1 MKITNSY
8 NVPAPLVT
16 LASKEYYSKGA
27 SQYSVTELMSPP
39 KVKRLREQYDKE
51 IVQDVSDMLWSM
63 LGSALHV
70 VMERG
75 DTEGWTMEERLFH
88 EVDGVTIS
96 GAIDLQHDTEGGGT
110 PYLFVMI
117 NFLSK
122 VFMMKHYDSAI
133 VDELQVLSLFILGEP
148 ASKANSRRVV
158 KFGNMSRLIKSQ
170 KALNY
175 SDTFRLQCPPLA
187 KLMTGDLRVS
197 MRIYYATRR
206 PDLDESLILDLMQGL
221 VYENDRQVKER
232 HTYWGL
238 DAENPRSEIIIEQ
251 IPEVVA
257 KKKPR
262 TKRG

>member
-1 MKITNSY
+1 
-8 NVPAPLVT
+8 
-16 LASKEYYSKGA
+16 
-27 SQYSVTELMSPP
+27 
-39 KVKRLREQYDKE
+39 
-51 IVQDVSDMLWSM
+51 
-63 LGSALHV
+63 
-70 VMERG
+70 
-75 DTEGWTMEERLFH
+75 
-88 EVDGVTIS
+88 
-96 GAIDLQHDTEGGGT
+96 
-110 PYLFVMI
+110 MI

-197 MRIYYATRR
+197 MRIFYATRR

-238 DAENPRSEIIIEQ
+238 DAENPRSEIIIER

>member
-1 MKITNSY
+1 
-8 NVPAPLVT
+8 
-16 LASKEYYSKGA
+16 
-27 SQYSVTELMSPP
+27 
-39 KVKRLREQYDKE
+39 
-51 IVQDVSDMLWSM
+51 
-63 LGSALHV
+63 
-70 VMERG
+70 
-75 DTEGWTMEERLFH
+75 
-88 EVDGVTIS
+88 
-96 GAIDLQHDTEGGGT
+96 
-110 PYLFVMI
+110 MI

-122 VFMMKHYDSAI
+122 VYVMKHYNSAI
-133 VDELQVLSLFILGEP
+133 VDELQVLSLYILGEP

-170 KALNY
+170 KALDY

-187 KLMTGDLRVS
+187 KLMTGDLRVN